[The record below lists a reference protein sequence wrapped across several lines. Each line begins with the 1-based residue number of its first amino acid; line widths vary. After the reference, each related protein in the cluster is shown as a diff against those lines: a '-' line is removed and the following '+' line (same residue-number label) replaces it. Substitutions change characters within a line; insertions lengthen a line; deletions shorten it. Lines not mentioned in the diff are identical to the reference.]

1 MAIRS
6 ENTFRFIGALAVLN
20 DGGKI
25 DFIKIKKNRQHNI
38 EIWPTTIAY
47 AQCDSW
53 VPYVINHNLITTE
66 VDY

>member
-25 DFIKIKKNRQHNI
+25 DFIKIKKKSSTQY
-38 EIWPTTIAY
+38 W
-47 AQCDSW
+47 
-53 VPYVINHNLITTE
+53 NLTNDNCICAMR
-66 VDY
+66 

>member
-6 ENTFRFIGALAVLN
+6 ENTFRFIGALVVLN

-38 EIWPTTIAY
+38 EI
-47 AQCDSW
+47 
-53 VPYVINHNLITTE
+53 
-66 VDY
+66 

>member
-1 MAIRS
+1 MNKENKKEMAIRS

-38 EIWPTTIAY
+38 EI
-47 AQCDSW
+47 
-53 VPYVINHNLITTE
+53 
-66 VDY
+66 

>member
-25 DFIKIKKNRQHNI
+25 DFIKIKKNCQHNI
-38 EIWPTTIAY
+38 EI
-47 AQCDSW
+47 
-53 VPYVINHNLITTE
+53 
-66 VDY
+66 